1 MSSGALMGEVSRES
15 DVEEHLL
22 ARCRGGERAALREL
36 YERYVRM
43 VMGMAR
49 RLGASSAEVED
60 VAHDVFTSVFRDLDK
75 VRPGALSV
83 WLFKLTSHRVHDRHR
98 RRRVR
103 EAFANLW
110 HGAEAL
116 DGDDPERSLLREDAT
131 RQVERILA
139 RMGRKKREV
148 FALFQLEGLPGEE
161 IAFLL
166 GIPLETVWSRLAHGR
181 LEFNKIRR
189 SLELFEATLTPS
201 SPQSGAR
208 RKGTL

>member
-1 MSSGALMGEVSRES
+1 MSSVAPMGEVSRES
-15 DVEEHLL
+15 DDEEVLL
-22 ARCRGGERAALREL
+22 ARCRLGDRAALREL

-49 RLGASSAEVED
+49 RLGAPAAEVED
-60 VAHDVFTSVFRDLDK
+60 VAHDVFAAVLRDLAK

-103 EAFANLW
+103 EAFAQLW
-110 HGAEAL
+110 HGSATSEA
-116 DGDDPERSLLREDAT
+116 DDPERALLRQDAT
-131 RQVERILA
+131 RHVERILA
-139 RMGRKKREV
+139 RMSRKKREV

-161 IAFLL
+161 IAYLL

-181 LEFNKIRR
+181 REFNKIRR
-189 SLELFEATLTPS
+189 SLELFEQS
-201 SPQSGAR
+201 RSGKDSP
-208 RKGTL
+208 